1 MKYGTVVETKMSGVE
16 ICKMFESDLSHM
28 HF

>member
-1 MKYGTVVETKMSGVE
+1 LNTVVETKMSGVE
-16 ICKMFESDLSHM
+16 IAKMFQSDLSDM